1 MFPQVITPAR
11 FSDSRGWFSETWNA
25 KRLEEMQI
33 IADFCQ
39 DNHSLSKRAGTIR
52 GLHFQQNPCAQ
63 AKLVRCLRG
72 RIFDVAVDVRP
83 ASPTYKDWVGVELS
97 AETGNQLF
105 VPKGYAHGF
114 LTLEDNCEIS
124 YKVDNYYAPEA
135 EGGLAWNDPELA
147 IDWPLNDLLPLLS
160 DKDSDLPLL
169 ADIELDFAYDG
180 NPMIPLSRDK

>member
-1 MFPQVITPAR
+1 M
-11 FSDSRGWFSETWNA
+11 
-25 KRLEEMQI
+25 
-33 IADFCQ
+33 
-39 DNHSLSKRAGTIR
+39 
-52 GLHFQQNPCAQ
+52 
-63 AKLVRCLRG
+63 
-72 RIFDVAVDVRP
+72 
-83 ASPTYKDWVGVELS
+83 S

-180 NPMIPLSRDK
+180 NPMFPLSRDK